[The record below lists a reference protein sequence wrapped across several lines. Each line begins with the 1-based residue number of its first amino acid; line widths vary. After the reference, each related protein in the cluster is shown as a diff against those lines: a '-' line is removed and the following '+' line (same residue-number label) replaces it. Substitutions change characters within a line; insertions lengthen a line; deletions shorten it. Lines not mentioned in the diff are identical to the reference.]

1 MGIAYREN
9 VHSQMG
15 IASEAHLLFI
25 VDMMINQMHFRYLYL
40 PSIFRQFHINGIWKI
55 FGKSQENML
64 VHSAQM

>member
-15 IASEAHLLFI
+15 IASEAQLLFI

-40 PSIFRQFHINGIWKI
+40 PSIFRQFHINGI
-55 FGKSQENML
+55 
-64 VHSAQM
+64 

>member
-1 MGIAYREN
+1 
-9 VHSQMG
+9 MG
-15 IASEAHLLFI
+15 IASDAQLLFI

-40 PSIFRQFHINGIWKI
+40 PSIFRQLHINGIWKI